1 MPASITRS
9 LSPTES
15 EPDLQMQALVKLKEA
30 KAEEK
35 WLRAEEAA
43 KLAAEEA
50 KKAKVAV
57 REAWKAEKWKA
68 TEVTAVEPG
77 PKVKKAKM
85 DEAAGPKGSLADIPC
100 QW

>member
-1 MPASITRS
+1 V
-9 LSPTES
+9 
-15 EPDLQMQALVKLKEA
+15 QALVKLKEA

-35 WLRAEEAA
+35 HLRAEEEEKKCTEEAA

-57 REAWKAEKWKA
+57 REAWKAEKQKA
-68 TEVTAVEPG
+68 VEVTAVEPG
-77 PKVKKAKM
+77 PKAKKAKT
-85 DEAAGPKGSLADIPC
+85 DEAAGPKGSSADIPC

>member
-1 MPASITRS
+1 
-9 LSPTES
+9 
-15 EPDLQMQALVKLKEA
+15 MQALVNLKEA

-35 WLRAEEAA
+35 RLHTEEAA

-68 TEVTAVEPG
+68 TEVTAVKLG
-77 PKVKKAKM
+77 PKAKKAKM
-85 DEAAGPKGSLADIPC
+85 DEAVGPDSSSVDIPC